1 MAIFSRAIAL
11 KARYELIV
19 IEISKRHSMKI
30 FFFPIEFPILFV
42 PTNNQNRLKSNDDS
56 AQLVIG

>member
-11 KARYELIV
+11 KARYELIA

-30 FFFPIEFPILFV
+30 FFFF
-42 PTNNQNRLKSNDDS
+42 N
-56 AQLVIG
+56 